1 MLGSLINA
9 STIPPHINLT
19 HVTPEDYQQMFESIR
34 SFQGNRSEDLGLDA
48 CNVQNELDKV
58 SAKMILSL
66 WRRLSLVM
74 SLLQTVTTTT
84 HISASR

>member
-58 SAKMILSL
+58 SAKMIIFL
-66 WRRLSLVM
+66 
-74 SLLQTVTTTT
+74 TEAF
-84 HISASR
+84 ISHDSTSDR